1 MTCYINWMLMI
12 CPMMARKLCTWTLQE
27 MWVSEYHVMNRE
39 RLWLKTYQWRYG
51 VRRLTLFW
59 NTRTSRKSTWNHQGH
74 LKSCVNWVLL
84 VFKIGKYVRS
94 PKSGQ
99 TCWLLEQAVPG
110 RDENLL
116 PRVVSIVKTK
126 QRKPFFNF
134 YSPLWKPEKS
144 ALFCHEMPD
153 IFRIC
158 LQYKVNQLSLV
169 IFISQKSWK
178 KKFLEFFQLCLF
190 L

>member
-1 MTCYINWMLMI
+1 MI

-153 IFRIC
+153 IFRMSSI
-158 LQYKVNQLSLV
+158 LSEPSFFSNIYITKKLE
-169 IFISQKSWK
+169 

-190 L
+190 QLCLFL

>member
-1 MTCYINWMLMI
+1 
-12 CPMMARKLCTWTLQE
+12 MARKLCTWTLQE

-59 NTRTSRKSTWNHQGH
+59 NTRTSRKSTRNHHGH
-74 LKSCVNWVLL
+74 LKSCINWVLL
-84 VFKIGKYVRS
+84 VFKIGS
-94 PKSGQ
+94 M
-99 TCWLLEQAVPG
+99 LEAQ
-110 RDENLL
+110 NLDKL
-116 PRVVSIVKTK
+116 AGFLNRLFLEEMRINCPVSIVKTK

-158 LQYKVNQLSLV
+158 LRYKVNQLSLV

>member
-1 MTCYINWMLMI
+1 MLHQLNVDDLPNDGMKIVFMNPSGNEQRKALVKNIAMEIWHEASNFILKHKDIKEIN
-12 CPMMARKLCTWTLQE
+12 PKSSRASQKLYLL
-27 MWVSEYHVMNRE
+27 S
-39 RLWLKTYQWRYG
+39 
-51 VRRLTLFW
+51 
-59 NTRTSRKSTWNHQGH
+59 
-74 LKSCVNWVLL
+74 L
-84 VFKIGKYVRS
+84 VFKIGKCVRS

-134 YSPLWKPEKS
+134 YTPLWKPEKS

-158 LQYKVNQLSLV
+158 LRHKVNQLSLV
-169 IFISQKSWK
+169 IFKSQKSWK